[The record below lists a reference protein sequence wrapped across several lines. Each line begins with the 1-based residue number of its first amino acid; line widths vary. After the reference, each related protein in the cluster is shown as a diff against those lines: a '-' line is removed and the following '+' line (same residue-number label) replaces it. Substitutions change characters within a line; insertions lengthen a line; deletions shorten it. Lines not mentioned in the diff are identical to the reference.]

1 MGLSQQTMYVLSHT
15 KDAVKNLCNATG
27 VWVTVK
33 YATVTKQNVT
43 ATTKSPY
50 SSSQTKKQ
58 QGHKRRLMVQRL
70 PVAQRKT
77 SSPHSSYCGRQMPPR
92 AQRSEVLLCPIWC
105 ATMQTNI
112 CAMNAHQTIKRK
124 DVSVFNWEQLCESFH
139 CPRMR
144 TEDDRHSGFV
154 YAHDKIWKPVL
165 FPFFFTIHK
174 TTDKCFFLNCRRIS
188 VPTGRRKKGFWAQ
201 SSA

>member
-1 MGLSQQTMYVLSHT
+1 MGLSQQTMYVLRHT

-92 AQRSEVLLCPIWC
+92 AQRSEVLLCHIWC

-124 DVSVFNWEQLCESFH
+124 DVSVFNSNRVNRLIVPEWGQRMTDTLALCTLMTKFGS
-139 CPRMR
+139 
-144 TEDDRHSGFV
+144 
-154 YAHDKIWKPVL
+154 L
-165 FPFFFTIHK
+165 FCFLFCFTIHK
-174 TTDKCFFLNCRRIS
+174 TTDKRFFFNCRRIS